1 MEVAGACGVA
11 ALGEREDVSHPSL
24 FQQQSLVA
32 DQISSLSR
40 EWSHAEQLVLYLK
53 TAELLST
60 ALHTAMERVKQGKLY
75 PSSTVKQ
82 IVRRLNEL
90 YKSSVASCRSLST
103 RLERF
108 FSRKHRLMDQIT
120 SITAE
125 RLLFSHTVQMVQTA
139 ALDEMF
145 HQGEASVLR
154 YHKALLLMEGLSL
167 LLTEQDD
174 LLSVSKCKECIE
186 RRLTALQSGL
196 CV

>member
-1 MEVAGACGVA
+1 
-11 ALGEREDVSHPSL
+11 
-24 FQQQSLVA
+24 
-32 DQISSLSR
+32 
-40 EWSHAEQLVLYLK
+40 
-53 TAELLST
+53 
-60 ALHTAMERVKQGKLY
+60 
-75 PSSTVKQ
+75 
-82 IVRRLNEL
+82 
-90 YKSSVASCRSLST
+90 
-103 RLERF
+103 
-108 FSRKHRLMDQIT
+108 MDQIT